1 MKNNKKDFTTI
12 MTNILL
18 TLAVGCILTLLVYN
32 VLFRKEDTK
41 PQANYTFKEYYYQA
55 DIMPFE
61 LDSVLSMYEQDTL
74 NIVIQYT
81 YNDTIY
87 DLYTSLIEADY
98 LRTYIDQ
105 LYYYEDL
112 LNVQQPELVR
122 EVEDSIDELK
132 SNILCNSHIE
142 YIDNEFFNGYIWIY
156 DGCPIYR
163 LNHE

>member
-1 MKNNKKDFTTI
+1 MKNNKKDFTAI

-32 VLFRKEDTK
+32 VFFRKEDTE
-41 PQANYTFKEYYYQA
+41 PQADYTFEEYYYQA

-61 LDSVLSMYEQDTL
+61 LDSVLSMYKQDTL
-74 NIVIQYT
+74 NTVIQYA

-87 DLYTSLIEADY
+87 DLYTSLVEADY
-98 LRTYIDQ
+98 LRTYIDL

-112 LNVQQPELVR
+112 LNVQQPELIR

-132 SNILCNSHIE
+132 SNILRNSHIE

>member
-32 VLFRKEDTK
+32 VFFRKEETK

>member
-32 VLFRKEDTK
+32 VFFRKEDTK

-87 DLYTSLIEADY
+87 DRIWQGGQS
-98 LRTYIDQ
+98 
-105 LYYYEDL
+105 
-112 LNVQQPELVR
+112 VQQQENYR
-122 EVEDSIDELK
+122 RSQITEQQAAGFWGSHASK
-132 SNILCNSHIE
+132 S
-142 YIDNEFFNGYIWIY
+142 
-156 DGCPIYR
+156 P
-163 LNHE
+163 